1 MTAAAH
7 TLPVAAPVAAA
18 SASQPGRVAW
28 LALPGAGYLV
38 LVFALPLAVLLA
50 TSFQNEQGQFSL
62 AGYANFLSDSYNAL
76 VVWNTL
82 KIAVVVTGVC
92 LAIGYPVAFA
102 MARASLPV
110 QGLMFLSLI
119 LPLSVGVIVKS
130 FAWTI
135 LLRSNGM
142 VNQLLMTF
150 GLVDEPVKLL
160 FNERGLVIAA
170 VQVFLPFMVL
180 PIFTVARQ
188 IDSRMKEAAFTLGAT
203 PWYAFLR
210 VTWPLS
216 LPGVVTG
223 CAFVFSMA
231 VSMYV
236 IPALLIG
243 DRYQTLPALMARAY
257 LFMRDRQ
264 SGSTMAVML
273 LLIAVVIVV
282 GSTLLTRRLQ
292 ARTQTAGAAA

>member
-1 MTAAAH
+1 M
-7 TLPVAAPVAAA
+7 
-18 SASQPGRVAW
+18 SASNVPFGRVAW
-28 LALPGAGYLV
+28 LALPGAGYLM
-38 LVFALPLAVLLA
+38 LVFALPLAILLA
-50 TSFQNEQGQFSL
+50 TSFQAEQGNFSL
-62 AGYANFLSDSYNAL
+62 KGYTDFFSDAYNAR

-82 KIAVVVTGVC
+82 KTALTVTGLC
-92 LAIGYPVAFA
+92 LLIGYPVGFA

-110 QGLMFLSLI
+110 QGLMFLTLI

-142 VNQLLMTF
+142 VNQLLMTL

-170 VQVFLPFMVL
+170 VHVFLPFMVL

-188 IDSRMKEAAFTLGAT
+188 IDSRMKEAAATLGAG
-203 PWYAFLR
+203 PVHAFWR

-236 IPALLIG
+236 IPSLLVG

-264 SGSTMAVML
+264 AGSTMAVVL
-273 LLIAVVIVV
+273 LLIAVAVVV
-282 GSTLLTRRLQ
+282 GNTVLTRRLQ
-292 ARTQTAGAAA
+292 ARGRTSGDAA

>member
-1 MTAAAH
+1 M
-7 TLPVAAPVAAA
+7 A
-18 SASQPGRVAW
+18 STSTVPSRSVAW
-28 LALPGAGYLV
+28 LAIPGAGYLI
-38 LVFALPLAVLLA
+38 LVFALPLALLLA
-50 TSFQNEQGQFSL
+50 TSFQSEHGAFTL
-62 AGYANFLSDSYNAL
+62 VGYTTFFTDPFNAT
-76 VVWNTL
+76 VIWNTL
-82 KIAVVVTGVC
+82 KIALIVTGLC
-92 LAIGYPVAFA
+92 LLIGYPTAFA
-102 MARASLPV
+102 MARAALPV
-110 QGLMFLSLI
+110 QGAMFLALI

-135 LLRSNGM
+135 LLRSNGPINQMLM
-142 VNQLLMTF
+142 VL
-150 GLVDEPVKLL
+150 GVVDDPVKLL

-170 VQVFLPFMVL
+170 VHVFLPFMVL

-188 IDSRMKEAAFTLGAT
+188 IDSRMKEAAATLGAT
-203 PWYAFLR
+203 PIHSFLN

-223 CAFVFSMA
+223 CTFVFSMA

-264 SGSTMAVML
+264 AGSTMAVVL
-273 LLIAVVIVV
+273 LLIAVLIVV
-282 GSTLLTRRLQ
+282 ISTALTWRLES
-292 ARTQTAGAAA
+292 RTASPGATT

>member
-1 MTAAAH
+1 MASTAH
-7 TLPVAAPVAAA
+7 
-18 SASQPGRVAW
+18 SATSRVAW
-28 LALPGAGYLV
+28 LAIPGAGYLL
-38 LVFALPLAVLLA
+38 LVFALPLALLLA
-50 TSFQNEQGQFSL
+50 SSFQSEQGGFTWQ
-62 AGYANFLSDSYNAL
+62 GYTNFLSDPFNAT

-82 KIAVVVTGVC
+82 KIAFIVTGLC
-92 LAIGYPVAFA
+92 LLIGYPTAFA
-102 MARASLPV
+102 MARTSLPV
-110 QGLMFLSLI
+110 QGGMFLALI

-135 LLRSNGM
+135 ILRSNGPI
-142 VNQLLMTF
+142 NHILMSL
-150 GLVDEPVKLL
+150 GIVDDPVKLL

-170 VQVFLPFMVL
+170 VHVFLPFMVL

-188 IDSRMKEAAFTLGAT
+188 IDSRMQEAAATLGAT
-203 PWYAFLR
+203 PVHTFLK

-243 DRYQTLPALMARAY
+243 DRYQTLPAMMARAY

-264 SGSTMAVML
+264 AGSTMAVVL
-273 LLIAVVIVV
+273 LLIAVFIVV
-282 GSTLLTRRLQ
+282 ASTLLTRRLQ
-292 ARTQTAGAAA
+292 ARTQAQGVAA

>member
-1 MTAAAH
+1 MASNSLTA
-7 TLPVAAPVAAA
+7 
-18 SASQPGRVAW
+18 PGRMAW
-28 LALPGAGYLV
+28 LAIPGGSYLL
-38 LVFALPLAVLLA
+38 LVFALPLAFLLA
-50 TSFQNEQGQFSL
+50 SSFQNEQGGFTLQGYSSFFSDP
-62 AGYANFLSDSYNAL
+62 FNAT

-82 KIAVVVTGVC
+82 KIAIVVTGLC
-92 LAIGYPVAFA
+92 LLIGYPTAFA

-110 QGLMFLSLI
+110 QGVMFLALI

-135 LLRSNGM
+135 ILRSNGP
-142 VNQLLMTF
+142 VNHLLMSL
-150 GLVDEPVKLL
+150 GLLDEPAKLL
-160 FNERGLVIAA
+160 FNERGLIIAA
-170 VQVFLPFMVL
+170 VHVFLPFMVL
-180 PIFTVARQ
+180 PIFTVSRQ
-188 IDSRMKEAAFTLGAT
+188 IDSRMQEAAATLGAT
-203 PWYAFLR
+203 PIHTFLK

-243 DRYQTLPALMARAY
+243 DRYQTLPAMMARAY

-264 SGSTMAVML
+264 AGSTMAVVL
-273 LLIAVVIVV
+273 LLIAVFIVIA
-282 GSTLLTRRLQ
+282 STLLTRRLQ
-292 ARTQTAGAAA
+292 ASTQTEGTSA

>member
-1 MTAAAH
+1 MT
-7 TLPVAAPVAAA
+7 TTVAALPTPAAPRA
-18 SASQPGRVAW
+18 PRSRVAW
-28 LALPGAGYLV
+28 LALPGAGYL
-38 LVFALPLAVLLA
+38 LIAFALPLLLLLS
-50 TSFQNEQGQFSL
+50 TSLRSEDGAFTLS
-62 AGYANFLSDSYNAL
+62 GYAAFLSDGYSAV

-82 KIAVVVTGVC
+82 KIAVVVTGLC
-92 LAIGYPVAFA
+92 LLIGYPVAFA
-102 MARASLPV
+102 MARASV
-110 QGLMFLSLI
+110 VIQGLMFLALI
-119 LPLSVGVIVKS
+119 LPLSVGVIVKA

-135 LLRSNGM
+135 LLRSNGL
-142 VNQLLMTF
+142 VNQLLM
-150 GLVDEPVKLL
+150 GLGVVDDPVKLL

-170 VQVFLPFMVL
+170 VHVFLPFMVL

-188 IDSRMKEAAFTLGAT
+188 IDSRLPEAAATLGAA
-203 PWYAFLR
+203 PWLTFRA
-210 VTWPLS
+210 VVWPLS

-264 SGSTMAVML
+264 AGSVLAVVL
-273 LLIAVVIVV
+273 LLIAVAIVV
-282 GSTLLTRRLQ
+282 GSTALTRRLQ
-292 ARTQTAGAAA
+292 ARQATGVTE